1 MRMQKGSA
9 SGCGRR
15 VGHGLIRA
23 GLVAWALALPA
34 QAADL
39 LTAVNDALKTNPAYQ
54 ATLDAYASAQQA
66 LPVARARQLPQL
78 SIAGSYDYIDESVE
92 GDYFG
97 VRNIDV
103 EDDFPRFTYGAFL
116 RQAVFSGDLL
126 LGKSQAEQRAARAR
140 FLSDVAE
147 DRLIV
152 TVCDAYFAVLAAQ
165 EKRRIAEARL
175 RALSTLAEQVSGRAD
190 AGLALEAELKAAEA
204 SQQLAIVT
212 VAESRNAVEA
222 AYIDLEALT
231 GQRYASL
238 LPLRKDAELMSP
250 VPADESAWTTRA
262 KLNNPAILAQQM
274 EVAAAATE
282 AEKSRYKR
290 YPKVD
295 VVGSYTRLDNEGG
308 VSGRRNEEE
317 ARIGVTAS
325 LPLYTGGLV
334 SAEIA
339 LADSEQKRATSE
351 LAAITAK
358 AVRDTRVAYFG
369 TTLGKQKMTALQ
381 QALDASLASEQANR
395 AGYESGTRTNAELL
409 AAVEQRYTAEFT
421 LSSARYQF
429 LSDTLHLRQVAGALL
444 TADLGRINRLLD
456 TSAATA
462 RP

>member
-1 MRMQKGSA
+1 MRRQQGSA
-9 SGCGRR
+9 FGGLR
-15 VGHGLIRA
+15 VGGCLLKA
-23 GLVAWALALPA
+23 GLLAAVLWQPV

-39 LTAVNDALKTNPAYQ
+39 LTAVNDALRSNPGYQ
-54 ATLDAYASAQQA
+54 ATLDAYASAR
-66 LPVARARQLPQL
+66 LGVPVAQARYYPQI
-78 SIAGSYDYIDESVE
+78 SVAGSYDYIDESVE

-103 EDDFPRFTYGAFL
+103 KDDFPRYTYGAFL

-126 LGKSQAEQRAARAR
+126 FNASQAEQRAARAK

-152 TVCDAYFAVLAAQ
+152 GVCDAYFAVLAAQ
-165 EKRRIAEARL
+165 EQLRIAEARL
-175 RALSTLAEQVSGRAD
+175 RALATLAQQVQGRAD
-190 AGLALEAELKAAEA
+190 AGLALEAELKAAQA

-212 VAESRNAVEA
+212 VAESRNAVES

-231 GQRYASL
+231 GQRYPQL
-238 LPLRKDAELMSP
+238 FPLRKDAELASP
-250 VPADESAWTTRA
+250 IPADETAWTTRA

-274 EVAAAATE
+274 DVAAATTE

-290 YPKVD
+290 YPRVD
-295 VVGSYTRLDNEGG
+295 VVGSYTRLDNDGG

-317 ARIGVTAS
+317 ARVGVTAS
-325 LPLYTGGLV
+325 LPLFTGGLV

-339 LADSEQKRATSE
+339 LADSEKKRAESE
-351 LAAITAK
+351 LAAITNK

-381 QALDASLASEQANR
+381 QALEASLASEQANR

-429 LSDTLHLRQVAGALL
+429 LSDTLRLRQVAGALL